1 MKKILTITVAIAM
14 AVALVGVSSSLRSD
28 NSNGVAICHSGDV
41 EIVIGEAAVQWHL
54 NNHADCYGTC
64 PCN

>member
-1 MKKILTITVAIAM
+1 MKKLVTITAAVALV
-14 AVALVGVSSSLRSD
+14 VALVGVSASLKS
-28 NSNGVAICHSGDV
+28 NSTGVAICHSGDI

-54 NNHADCYGTC
+54 NNHADCLGTC